1 MYQQNYGTPQYNAQQ
16 TAAPQTDGALGWG
29 DSISQENQFP
39 LLPAG
44 DYYFTIK
51 KFERGNFE
59 GSEKIS
65 PCPKAIITF
74 DVSALDGSSAT
85 LTENYLLHTK
95 MEWKLSEFFAA
106 IGMKE
111 KGQPAVMQWS
121 NDLIGKSGVCK
132 VIVNR
137 YKDKKT
143 GEDKENNRID
153 KLYPS
158 YDQPRVAPA
167 GELPPYAAGAAAN
180 GTMPQY
186 SGQQQNAPMTTP
198 PQYGAPPQ
206 QNGWQR
212 GGF

>member
-16 TAAPQTDGALGWG
+16 TAPQTDGALGWG
-29 DSISQENQFP
+29 DSISQENQFT

-65 PCPKAIITF
+65 ACPKAIITF
-74 DVSALDGSSAT
+74 EVTAPDGSSAI

-106 IGMKE
+106 IGMKQ

-121 NDLIGKSGVCK
+121 PDLIGKTGVCK
-132 VIVNR
+132 VIVHK
-137 YKDKKT
+137 YKKD
-143 GEDKENNRID
+143 GEDRETNRID

-158 YDQPRVAPA
+158 YDQPILAPPQQN
-167 GELPPYAAGAAAN
+167 GYGVPPAQQYN
-180 GTMPQY
+180 TMP
-186 SGQQQNAPMTTP
+186 QNAPMTQTPP
-198 PQYGAPPQ
+198 PQYGTPPQ

>member
-1 MYQQNYGTPQYNAQQ
+1 MYQQNYG
-16 TAAPQTDGALGWG
+16 APQADGALGWG
-29 DSISQENQFP
+29 DQISQENQFT
-39 LLPAG
+39 LLPTG

-65 PCPKAIITF
+65 ACPKAIVTF
-74 DVSALDGSSAT
+74 EVTAPDGSSTT

-106 IGMKE
+106 IGMKQ

-121 NDLIGKSGVCK
+121 PDLLIGKTGVCR
-132 VIVNR
+132 VIVHK
-137 YKDKKT
+137 YKKD
-143 GEDKENNRID
+143 GEDRETNRID

-158 YDQPRVAPA
+158 YDQPALAP
-167 GELPPYAAGAAAN
+167 PPQNGYAGA
-180 GTMPQY
+180 PQY
-186 SGQQQNAPMTTP
+186 NATQQNAPVYQAPP
-198 PQYGAPPQ
+198 PQYGAAPPQ
-206 QNGWQR
+206 NASWQR